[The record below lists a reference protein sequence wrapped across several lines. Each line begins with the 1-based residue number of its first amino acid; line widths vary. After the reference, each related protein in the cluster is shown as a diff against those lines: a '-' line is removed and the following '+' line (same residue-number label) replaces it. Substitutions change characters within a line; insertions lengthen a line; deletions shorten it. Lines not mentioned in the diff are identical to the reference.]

1 MITRPLFTLVAAAG
15 AWSACAGTV
24 VDLRPDWDES
34 QPLANPDKG
43 WYHHH
48 FDNTV
53 EKYLVERDEE
63 LTAFPGMDHLYLR
76 LAWAYLEP
84 QEGRFDWKVID
95 EPIAKWTAKGMGIAF
110 RISCKETS
118 VSRIEQQFATPRW
131 VRDAGAKGGHFV
143 KGKPAG
149 PEAPWEPVYDDPVFL
164 QKLDAFLAAFAAR
177 YDGKPWLRYVDI
189 GSFGDW
195 GEGHTSSGSGLK
207 YPVEAFERHIDIHMR
222 HFRKSPLVISDDYV
236 TSLVSTNDR
245 RRLHAKIVAAGIG
258 YRDDSILVDWY
269 VKTFSPTFT
278 VRSPE
283 LFEDAWRRVPTV
295 FELEHYG
302 AVKEKGNWV
311 ARPGSSL
318 AVHGGGRTGAD
329 YFRGALE
336 RLHATWIGFHGYAR
350 DWLADNPQLT
360 VEMLNRCGYWFFP
373 HAIEHPDVLKAGAT
387 NAVSVTWQNRGVAPA
402 YQPYA
407 MVLRL
412 EGPATFECAQP
423 SGNTRW
429 LPEPPDRTWLETYA
443 LAIPASLKPGDY
455 TLSFKLRSDKAARD
469 VKLPLKAAR
478 QRADGFAVI
487 GRVRVVP

>member
-1 MITRPLFTLVAAAG
+1 MSAIRPVTVAMFVAAG
-15 AWSACAGTV
+15 AASGAV
-24 VDLRPDWDES
+24 VDLRPDWDAS

-84 QEGRFDWKVID
+84 AEGRFDWKVID

-110 RISCKETS
+110 RISCKETGT
-118 VSRIEQQFATPRW
+118 SRIEQQFATPRW

-164 QKLDAFLAAFAAR
+164 AKLDAFLAAFAAR

-207 YPVEAFERHIDIHMR
+207 YPFEAFERHIDIHLR
-222 HFRKSPLVISDDYV
+222 HFTKSPLVISDDYV

-245 RRLHAKIVAAGIG
+245 RRLHAKIAAAGIG

-269 VKTFSPTFT
+269 VKTYTPTFT
-278 VRSPE
+278 VRSPG
-283 LFEDAWRRVPTV
+283 LFEDTWRRTPTV

-302 AVKEKGNWV
+302 KVKENGNWV
-311 ARPGSSL
+311 PRPGSSL

-350 DWLADNPQLT
+350 HWLADNPQLT

-373 HAIEHPDVLKAGAT
+373 HTVERPDVLKAGAS
-387 NAVSVTWQNRGVAPA
+387 NAVSIAWENRGVAPA
-402 YQPYA
+402 YRPYTL
-407 MVLRL
+407 VLRL
-412 EGPATFECAQP
+412 EGPETFECAQP
-423 SGNTRW
+423 SGNMRW
-429 LPEPPDRTWLETYA
+429 MPEPPGKTWSETYA
-443 LAIPASLKPGDY
+443 LALPASMKPGDY
-455 TLSFKLRSDKAARD
+455 ALSFKLRSDAAARD

-478 QRADGFAVI
+478 QRADGFTAI
-487 GRVRVVP
+487 GRVRVGP